1 MGAETDVDGFNLAYA
16 VTPGTFIDLVDL
28 LMHPNQED
36 LLSDAEWRAFLEPYL
51 AGRLALDPQLPER
64 NHLYQA
70 VYPLFWLSVLIRH
83 ELARPPGSPADVNGL
98 PPNERLR
105 RYLSPTPLHY
115 AERSGCWLKLE
126 NLQRTGSYKVR
137 GAMNALLAA
146 RERGDTRTAIAAS
159 AGNHAQG
166 LAWAAYRL
174 GMPAIA
180 VMPKTAPETKVA
192 GVAHWGAAV
201 RLHGETYDEAKAFAA
216 ELAAQ
221 HGFRLLPAFDDAEV
235 IAGQGTVGL
244 ELAALMPDV
253 VLVPI
258 GGGGLAAGVAVAL
271 KSQGV
276 RVVGAQVEGVDAMA
290 RALQGDTSQ
299 REPAATLADGVRVR
313 EPGHITRSLLHELLD
328 DVVIVREAELRE
340 TLVRLALE
348 EHVIAEGAGALA
360 LAAGRRI
367 AGRRKC
373 AVVSGGNVDAGVLA
387 RLLSEVRPRAPR
399 KPRQRAQERLS
410 TPAAKQH
417 PLPAGLLPA
426 LPAPQTRATARLPEE
441 LIA

>member
-1 MGAETDVDGFNLAYA
+1 MSPGVADAAAVSASDVLAA
-16 VTPGTFIDLVDL
+16 
-28 LMHPNQED
+28 
-36 LLSDAEWRAFLEPYL
+36 
-51 AGRLALDPQLPER
+51 
-64 NHLYQA
+64 QA
-70 VYPLFWLSVLIRH
+70 
-83 ELARPPGSPADVNGL
+83 
-98 PPNERLR
+98 RLR
-105 RYLSPTPLHY
+105 RYLNPTPLHY
-115 AERSGCWLKLE
+115 AERFGCWLKLE

-180 VMPKTAPETKVA
+180 VMPKGAPETKIA
-192 GVAHWGAAV
+192 GVAHWGATV
-201 RLHGETYDEAKAFAA
+201 RLHGDSYDEARAFAA

-221 HGFRLLPAFDDAEV
+221 HGFRLLPAFDDPDV

-258 GGGGLAAGVAVAL
+258 GGGGLASGVVLAL

-276 RVVGAQVEGVDAMA
+276 KVIGAQVEGVDAMA
-290 RALQGDTSQ
+290 RALKGDVEP
-299 REPAATLADGVRVR
+299 RDPAATLADGVRVR
-313 EPGHITRSLLHELLD
+313 EPGHITRKLLHDLLD

-360 LAAGRRI
+360 LAAGRRV
-367 AGRRKC
+367 AGKRKC
-373 AVVSGGNVDAGVLA
+373 AVVSGGNLDAGVLA
-387 RLLSEVRPRAPR
+387 TLLQDIRPRPPR
-399 KPRQRAQERLS
+399 KPRRRVQE
-410 TPAAKQH
+410 
-417 PLPAGLLPA
+417 PLPAIVSA
-426 LPAPQTRATARLPEE
+426 APVLDVAAARAGAARLRPAAATR
-441 LIA
+441 IATSPTANTRPTEDCPT